1 MPDLPDDRIW
11 SQELDRRILEI
22 RPEGTVMLY
31 GARENFV
38 DRYSGRYAAEVL
50 EAREEDF
57 PEVPELSTLNNLRD
71 FRAGMIYANIRR
83 FPTVYPTVDIAVFR
97 NHYTEVLLARKANE
111 TRYRFPGGFTDPTD
125 PSYED
130 ASCANLEKSVE
141 NSPSTNSPI
150 WVPVKSTTG
159 ATTMPSTVL

>member
-1 MPDLPDDRIW
+1 
-11 SQELDRRILEI
+11 
-22 RPEGTVMLY
+22 MLY

-83 FPTVYPTVDIAVFR
+83 FNRLSDGRHCRVPQPL
-97 NHYTEVLLARKANE
+97 H
-111 TRYRFPGGFTDPTD
+111 G
-125 PSYED
+125 
-130 ASCANLEKSVE
+130 
-141 NSPSTNSPI
+141 STAGPQSQ
-150 WVPVKSTTG
+150 
-159 ATTMPSTVL
+159 